1 MNWYK
6 KAQSNP
12 NDIMWD
18 SLNGIGST
26 PNNQNVDYKGWREF
40 MSPSEFRQLALP
52 GVSNEPT
59 ANFAIQAVK
68 QGKKFGQP
76 MLYLEWLE
84 NENSWIVTSHEGRSR
99 SIAFEK
105 LFPGSPMEVHIISS
119 PMRGANVT
127 PEMKNAPKLSES
139 INQQREDMEN
149 EKYEKE
155 LKRKKDYENKL
166 LGL

>member
-1 MNWYK
+1 
-6 KAQSNP
+6 
-12 NDIMWD
+12 MWD

-149 EKYEKE
+149 ENT
-155 LKRKKDYENKL
+155 KKNLNVKKTTKINCSDYRIL
-166 LGL
+166 